1 MSAVVE
7 SVKSAADEAWA
18 SAVGGWDWV
27 KSLILGEF
35 QDNRPLSVLITEMLV
50 TFVPG
55 VVIVTSAR
63 DAVAVSLRLAKHPE
77 RREHVTEWIVLCA
90 CLITIALPLAMAA
103 GGAVFA
109 GVGAVVGGIAGSE
122 LGAALRAV
130 MLMLA
135 HEAAELMQIVKFLQK
150 FVTGNIMTFLK
161 AIKFARY
168 EKAIVQALTKV
179 TDPLIG
185 MCKATRLHLEKG
197 LNTLDKSST
206 MSWLR
211 NHFDSV
217 KNSSTIAEA
226 KAAVAK
232 LAEWEAAFYG
242 LQRDAVKKI
251 PIALTELETR
261 LSKVLAQAVEH
272 EAHTVASGVKAEKPL
287 ASAPVKQVISDVPAK
302 SIPTSKKAPS
312 NAASGSKPPGAAK
325 GQSPKPSET
334 GSHPKKRPEPPPK
347 IPEGRNTKAQATAD
361 ALAAADRAKISALS
375 KEADAAKKS
384 GNMSLAAAKT
394 EEARSILRP
403 YLPKSP
409 NDSWDEVIKRL
420 DVSSPK
426 DGAVFWSG
434 NPAAAQSYAEKIGGV
449 TLETTDGGR
458 IIDGWDEVNKGYA
471 WDRRYGDPPYG
482 KDLWAGASTK
492 YAEGA
497 MGQVNAVQTSDKLWD
512 QGTLWQNAEKPLI
525 KDKLL
530 TGEVSRVNIY
540 TIDGSGEF
548 IQLSDNYVNSLLK
561 LEGQLP

>member
-135 HEAAELMQIVKFLQK
+135 REAAELMAIVKFLQK

-251 PIALTELETR
+251 PLALAELDAR
-261 LSKVLAQAVEH
+261 LSKLLAQ
-272 EAHTVASGVKAEKPL
+272 TVAPDAHLVGAGVKAEKAATSTPT
-287 ASAPVKQVISDVPAK
+287 KQVVADSVAQPSHVA
-302 SIPTSKKAPS
+302 SPHQSGSPTTS
-312 NAASGSKPPGAAK
+312 NAHPSTPGNHNKPPPRK
-325 GQSPKPSET
+325 VRPDPVEK
-334 GSHPKKRPEPPPK
+334 PEP
-347 IPEGRNTKAQATAD
+347 GVGTKKQEPID
-361 ALAAADRAKISALS
+361 PVIAAEREHVSQLS
-375 KEADAAKKS
+375 KAGKI
-384 GNMSLAAAKT
+384 
-394 EEARSILRP
+394 EEARA
-403 YLPKSP
+403 YLKERVLDNPEIAPADKPKALI
-409 NDSWDEVIKRL
+409 DRL

-426 DGAVFWSG
+426 DKAVFWSG
-434 NPAAAQSYAEKIGGV
+434 DLDAAKSTAAEMGGV
-449 TLETTDGGR
+449 TLETTTGGR
-458 IIDGWDEVNKGYA
+458 IADGWEDLSMFKG
-471 WDRRYGDPPYG
+471 WDGDPPPNGYDFWG
-482 KDLWAGASTK
+482 GLSSK
-492 YAEGA
+492 YAKGVT
-497 MGQVNAVQTSDKLWD
+497 GDVTVVQSASRAA
-512 QGTLWQNAEKPLI
+512 QGGGYVWKNAESSILTTAQENGVVGNITYNIIP
-525 KDKLL
+525 DKVV
-530 TGEVSRVNIY
+530 T
-540 TIDGSGEF
+540 
-548 IQLSDNYVNSLLK
+548 
-561 LEGQLP
+561 P